1 MSKNFD
7 LKLPPVTIGDLTIQ
21 LGLGGLHSVDK
32 PGIFKAENDYVLLD
46 ADIVSFYPS
55 AIINYGIAPEHL
67 DLELFI
73 ETLLDAL
80 NDRKAYKKRK
90 KESVI
95 YAALEYGLKISLNSC
110 FGLFGYANFLLS
122 DLLCTY
128 KTTVNNQLFL
138 LQIIERL
145 HLANHNIISVNTD
158 GILLYI
164 HKLEVDSVKSI
175 IEEWETETKFTFKYA
190 EYDLYVRRDVNN
202 YLARKTDGT
211 VKIKGSFVPQGA
223 TLEPLFSYDLP
234 SSNGKYLPING
245 ILKGFDAPIVALALQ
260 KYYLE
265 GIHPNDFIR
274 GHKDI
279 YDFCISQKVGSQF
292 TNYSY
297 LIEDGL
303 VTERTELQKTLRF
316 FVSNPTGRDII
327 LKKVTIGTKREKRLV
342 SERIIIPAV
351 YETERRINPASGRM
365 KNFTTKVSD
374 RVNIPAVYETIEYQ
388 GEKEVVYASGN
399 VVTLF
404 NDYYDADDHNINYDH
419 YINRTIREITKI
431 GLINDM
437 DITINIVEP
446 DGTVFSTVTGQ
457 AAEDLDS
464 LIDDEDEVV
473 INDDNV

>member
-1 MSKNFD
+1 M
-7 LKLPPVTIGDLTIQ
+7 
-21 LGLGGLHSVDK
+21 
-32 PGIFKAENDYVLLD
+32 
-46 ADIVSFYPS
+46 
-55 AIINYGIAPEHL
+55 
-67 DLELFI
+67 
-73 ETLLDAL
+73 
-80 NDRKAYKKRK
+80 
-90 KESVI
+90 
-95 YAALEYGLKISLNSC
+95 
-110 FGLFGYANFLLS
+110 
-122 DLLCTY
+122 LCTY

-138 LQIIERL
+138 LQLIESL
-145 HLANHNIISVNTD
+145 NLANHNVISANTD
-158 GILLYI
+158 GILLYV
-164 HKLEVDSVKSI
+164 HKDEVDSIKSI
-175 IEEWETETKFTFKYA
+175 IKEWENDTGFDMEFTD
-190 EYDLYVRRDVNN
+190 YDLYVRADVNT
-202 YLARKTDGT
+202 YIARKTDGT
-211 VKIKGSFVPQGA
+211 VKIKGRFVPQGA
-223 TLEPLFSYDLP
+223 ILEPYFSYDLP
-234 SSNGKYLPING
+234 SSGGKYLPING

-365 KNFTTKVSD
+365 KNFTTKISD
-374 RVNIPAVYETIEYQ
+374 RINIPAVYETIEYQ

-404 NDYYDADDHNINYDH
+404 NDYYDVADFNDYNINYDY

-437 DITINIVEP
+437 NITINIVEE
-446 DGTVFSTVTGQ
+446 DGTIVSTVTGD
-457 AAEDLDS
+457 AADGLTYLMDDDDIEDILDR
-464 LIDDEDEVV
+464 
-473 INDDNV
+473 N